1 MNYNLPNVCFFG
13 YIWQIIKINSLPN
26 HIFFYICGR
35 LSIGKMME
43 LIGRYEEQMAL
54 QQYVDSEKP
63 EFVVVYGRRRVG
75 KTYLIKEFFN
85 QSFGFYHTGLAN
97 AKKGEQLA
105 NFNVTLN
112 HYGKMP
118 YPQAKS
124 WMDSLRQLI
133 HLLEHSRK
141 KGKKIIFIDELSW
154 LDTPR
159 SGFIT
164 ALEYFWNSW
173 ASSRPDILLIV
184 CGSATSW
191 MVDKLLKNRGGLH
204 NRVTRRMQISPFT
217 LRECEE
223 FFRYKN
229 MVMDKRSMVESY
241 MIFGGIPFYMDMME
255 KKYSL
260 AQNVD
265 KLCFSR
271 NGALRDE
278 FSILYA
284 SLFRHAENHVKVVMA
299 LGRKAKGMIRDEIIA
314 STRLQGGGLT
324 NILEELEQCG
334 FVRKY
339 QSFEKKNKYP
349 VYQLVDFFTLFH
361 IHFIES
367 KTNYGHFWTTMSDN
381 ARHRAWTGYAF
392 ELVCLMHEEQI
403 KQKLGISGVMTHSAS
418 WRSLTSSPGAQIDL
432 LIDRNDSV
440 INICE
445 MKYAKGEFSIDK
457 KYAELLR
464 NKREVFVRETKTRK
478 AVHLTM
484 VTTHGVKRNDYHSVI
499 QSEVKMEDLF
509 K

>member
-1 MNYNLPNVCFFG
+1 
-13 YIWQIIKINSLPN
+13 
-26 HIFFYICGR
+26 
-35 LSIGKMME
+35 ME
-43 LIGRYEEQMAL
+43 IIGRQSEQISL
-54 QQYVDSEKP
+54 KQYVDSEKP

-85 QSFGFYHTGLAN
+85 QSFSFYTTGLAK
-97 AKKGEQLA
+97 AKKDEQLE
-105 NFNVTLN
+105 NFNTALN
-112 HYGKMP
+112 HYGKLP
-118 YPQAKS
+118 YPKTKS
-124 WMDSLRQLI
+124 WMDSFRQLI
-133 HLLEHSRK
+133 HLLEHSK
-141 KGKKIIFIDELSW
+141 KRTKKVIFIDELSW

-191 MVDKLLKNRGGLH
+191 MINKLLKNRGGLH
-204 NRVTRRMQISPFT
+204 NRVTRRMQINPFT
-217 LRECEE
+217 LGECEQ
-223 FFRYKN
+223 FFQHKKI
-229 MVMDKRSMVESY
+229 VMSRHSITESY
-241 MIFGGIPFYMDMME
+241 MIFGGIPFYMEMME
-255 KKYSL
+255 RRFSL

-265 KLCFSR
+265 RLCFTK

-284 SLFRHAENHVKVVMA
+284 SLFKNAENHVKVVKT
-299 LGRKAKGMIRDEIIA
+299 LGKKAKGMIRNEII
-314 STRLQGGGLT
+314 SETKLQGGGLT

-367 KTNYGHFWTTMSDN
+367 KTNYGNFWTTLSDH

-403 KQKLGISGVMTHSAS
+403 KHRLGISGVLTRSAS
-418 WRSLTSSPGAQIDL
+418 WRSLTSLPAGAQIDL
-432 LIDRNDSV
+432 LIDRNDRV

-445 MKYAKGEFSIDK
+445 MKYAHDVFVIDK
-457 KYAELLR
+457 KYAESLR
-464 NKREVFVRETKTRK
+464 NKREAFLRESKTRK
-478 AVHLTM
+478 AIHLTM
-484 VTTHGVKRNDYHSVI
+484 LTTYGVKRNDYYSLI
-499 QSEVKMEDLF
+499 QSEVMMDDLF
-509 K
+509 YNLPNP